1 MIQVKTAQRI
11 KSLLKEYGMKQ
22 RELARLMRVSDASI
36 SQWANGVHVPIVEDV
51 ALLAEIFHTT
61 TDYLIGVSDERSRR

>member
-22 RELARLMRVSDASI
+22 RELARLMCVSDASI